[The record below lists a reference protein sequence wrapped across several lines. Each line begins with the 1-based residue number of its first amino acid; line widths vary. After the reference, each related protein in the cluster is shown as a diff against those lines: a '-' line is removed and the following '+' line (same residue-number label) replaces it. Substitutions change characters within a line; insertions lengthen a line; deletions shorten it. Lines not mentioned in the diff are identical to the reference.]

1 MTRKSTVY
9 AFIPA
14 RSGSVGLP
22 HKNILPIAGHPLLAY
37 AIAFGKALGIDRV
50 ILSTDPE
57 EYAEIG
63 RHYGAECP
71 YLRGAEASSDTAM
84 EEDILADMEANLPR
98 FGIEMPDIW
107 LRLKPTN
114 PFRKVEDVRRAIDLL
129 EARPDVDSVRH
140 VNASETRLC
149 AINDEGF
156 LEPLISG
163 WPEGRSVI
171 RRTEFPTAYQVF
183 NLDVLRHEN
192 LAKLGS
198 GYMGKRVLPIIGD
211 AITGIDINN
220 RDDFDVVKALIEM
233 QPRPEVVAQHLVEPQ
248 EPAYQPCSDDQSGNP
263 VSSERARSVAKTGR
277 PRSRSRAKM
286 P

>member
-22 HKNILPIAGHPLLAY
+22 HKNIMRINGHPLLAY
-37 AIAFGKALGIDRV
+37 GVAFGKALGIDRV
-50 ILSTDPE
+50 ILSTDSE

-63 RHYGAECP
+63 RYYGAECP
-71 YLRGAEASSDTAM
+71 YLRGAEASSGTAM

-114 PFRKVEDVRRAIDLL
+114 PFRSVEDVRRAIETL
-129 EARPDVDSVRH
+129 EERPEVDSVRH

-149 AINDEGF
+149 TINDDGF
-156 LEPLISG
+156 LEPLLEG
-163 WPEGRSVI
+163 WPEDRSVI

-192 LAKLGS
+192 LAKYGS
-198 GYMGKRVLPIIGD
+198 AYMGKRALPIIGE

-220 RDDFDVVKALIEM
+220 KDDFDVVKALIEM
-233 QPRPEVVAQHLVEPQ
+233 QPRPEVVARHLVEPEQ
-248 EPAYQPCSDDQSGNP
+248 PAYPG
-263 VSSERARSVAKTGR
+263 
-277 PRSRSRAKM
+277 
-286 P
+286 